1 MSEKNLEQSFSESY
15 DAVVIG
21 AGNGGLVAATQLA
34 KQGVKVLLLEQH
46 NVPGGFATSFVRG
59 RFEFEPSMHVLA
71 AFGKPPNMGPVR
83 SIFEDEFNL
92 DLEFFSVPE
101 AFRAISLNPN
111 ENFDVVMP
119 FGVEETIDK
128 IEKEVPGS
136 RESVTL
142 FIRLCKEVS
151 DAISYIAQSKGNP
164 DRKLLMKEY
173 GNFLRTVPY
182 SLGEVIDTFDIPK
195 KAKDILSAY
204 WVYLGPPVSRC
215 GFTIYATMLY
225 NLLLQGGY
233 VPKYRSH
240 GYTSALDLK
249 IRELGGRIEYN
260 TKATR
265 ILVENGQ
272 VIGVETSKG
281 DKIKTNYVVSNASP
295 TLVYNKLV
303 YPKEEVPEIAYK
315 QVNARTHG
323 TAGFVVYL
331 GLDASAEELGLTEY
345 SYFIFDTL
353 DTEESYESFG
363 ILEAPKAQAAMVLNL
378 TVPDCS
384 PPGTCIVSLTS
395 LFQPEVWA
403 NVKEEEYFKLKSKI
417 ADQLIAK
424 FEKAVGTSIRDHIE
438 EIEIAT
444 PETWARYTGTYNGII
459 YGYEPDPWDS
469 VIPRMMTMEEEFYIK
484 GLKFCG
490 GFSFQSHGY
499 STSLI
504 SGNIAALLTV
514 RDIKEGGKEE

>member
-1 MSEKNLEQSFSESY
+1 MSEKNFEQSFSESY

-34 KQGVKVLLLEQH
+34 RQGVKVLLLEQH

-71 AFGKPPNMGPVR
+71 AFGKPPNIGPLR

-92 DLEFFSVPE
+92 DVEFLPVPE
-101 AFRAISLNPN
+101 AFRAISLNPDDN
-111 ENFDVVMP
+111 YDVIMP

-142 FIRLCKEVS
+142 FLRLCKEVS
-151 DAISYIAQSKGNP
+151 DAIAYIAQAQGNP

-182 SLGEVIDTFDIPK
+182 SLGDVIDTFNMPQ
-195 KAKDILSAY
+195 KAKDILCAY

-215 GFTIYATMLY
+215 GFTIYATMIY
-225 NLLLQGGY
+225 SLLLQGAY

-249 IRELGGRIEYN
+249 IREFGGRVEYN
-260 TKATR
+260 TKAER
-265 ILVENGQ
+265 ILVDNGQ

-281 DKIKTNYVVSNASP
+281 DKIKTNYVISNASP
-295 TLVYNKLV
+295 TLVYNQLV

-315 QVNARTHG
+315 QINARTHG
-323 TAGFVVYL
+323 TTGFVVYL

-353 DTEESYESFG
+353 DTEEAYESFG
-363 ILEAPKAQAAMVLNL
+363 KLEAPKAQAAMVLNL

-384 PPGTCIVSLTS
+384 PPGTCILSLTT

-403 NVKEEEYFKLKSKI
+403 NVKEEDYFKLKSKI

-424 FEKAVGTSIRDHIE
+424 FEKATGTSIREHIE
-438 EIEIAT
+438 EIEIAS
-444 PETWARYTGTYNGII
+444 PQTWARYTGTYNGII

-469 VIPRMMTMEEEFYIK
+469 LIPRMMTMDEEFYIK

-499 STSLI
+499 STSMI
-504 SGNIAALLTV
+504 SGNIAALLTI
-514 RDIKEGGKEE
+514 RDMKEGGGED